1 MKLCKKGSKTMTNM
15 EFRVMATQDKGHRRI
30 VQEPSASPESDVGY
44 GKGPIFSVGG
54 RFHW

>member
-1 MKLCKKGSKTMTNM
+1 MTNM